1 MIEVYGKQNCNWCV
15 KARELLNQKGI
26 NYKYYSVGEDI
37 GIDFILENF
46 PGVKTVPI
54 VAVDGKRIGGYEEL
68 KQYLEETA
76 GGFGDGSF

>member
-1 MIEVYGKQNCNWCV
+1 MIEVYGRTNCNWCV
-15 KARELLNQKGI
+15 AAKQILNEKGI
-26 NYKYYSVGEDI
+26 NYRYINVGEDI
-37 GIDFILENF
+37 GIDEVKELF
-46 PGVKTVPI
+46 PGVRTVPI